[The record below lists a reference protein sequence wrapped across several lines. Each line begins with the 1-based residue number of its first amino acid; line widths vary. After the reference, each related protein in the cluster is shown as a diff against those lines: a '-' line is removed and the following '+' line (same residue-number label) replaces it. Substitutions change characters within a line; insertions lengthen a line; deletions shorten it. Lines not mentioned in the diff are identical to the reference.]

1 MKKILIIGSDMEIGG
16 AERALLGLLAAI
28 DTSKYSVD
36 LFLLRHQGAF
46 MHLIPDTIHLLPET
60 PQYADLAVPIGRVVK
75 KGHLGMVLGRTI
87 GKGLAKKYI
96 KKHNISGMNSVEI
109 LYSFLY
115 TKPFLPM
122 ISSKEYDLAVG
133 FTVPYYLAD
142 EKVNAKTKVV
152 WLHTDYSCIDGNLE
166 EEQKVWSAY
175 KYIISISK
183 AVTESFL
190 KKFPE
195 LSEKIVEIENVVS
208 PDVIKQQVNLL
219 KVQDEMP
226 EEAGVFRLLS
236 IGRYCEAKNFDNVP
250 DICSRILRL
259 GCNIKWYIIGFGG
272 DEELIRK
279 KISEAHMEDYVILL
293 GKKENP
299 YPYIKACD
307 LYVQPSRF
315 EGKAVTVRE
324 AQILNKPV
332 VITDYPTAHSQL
344 KDGWD
349 GMIIPLDNQ
358 KCAESLSGIIKNKKL
373 LERLSRNTAQENYSN
388 EYEVEKL
395 YRLME

>member
-1 MKKILIIGSDMEIGG
+1 MKKILIIASDMEIGG

-28 DTSKYSVD
+28 DTSKYAVD

-46 MHLIPDTIHLLPET
+46 MNLIPEGIHLLPEN
-60 PQYADLAVPIGRVVK
+60 PKYADLAVPIGKVIN
-75 KGHLGMVLGRTI
+75 KGHLDMFFGRTL
-87 GKGLAKKYI
+87 GKVLAKKYI
-96 KKHNISGMNSVEI
+96 KKHNINGMNSVEI

-115 TKPFLPM
+115 TKQFLPV
-122 ISSKEYDLAVG
+122 ISSEEYDLAVG

-142 EKVNAKTKVV
+142 EKVNSKTKAV
-152 WLHTDYSCIDGNLE
+152 WVHTDYSCIDGDLE
-166 EEQKVWSAY
+166 KERKVWSAY
-175 KYIISISK
+175 KYIISISN
-183 AVTESFL
+183 AVTEAFL

-195 LSEKIVEIENVVS
+195 LPERIVEIENVIS
-208 PDVIKQQVNLL
+208 PELIRRQAKALNIQN
-219 KVQDEMP
+219 EMP
-226 EEAGVFRLLS
+226 KEPNVFRLLS

-250 DICSRILRL
+250 DICSRILKR
-259 GCNIKWYIIGFGG
+259 GCNIKWYLIGFGG
-272 DEELIRK
+272 DEELIRR
-279 KISEAHMEDYVILL
+279 KIQEAHMEDYVILL

-299 YPYIKACD
+299 YPYIAACD

-349 GMIIPLDNQ
+349 GVIIPLENQ
-358 KCAESLSGIIKNKKL
+358 RCAESLIKIIKDKQLREQLCK
-373 LERLSRNTAQENYSN
+373 NTKQENYSN
-388 EYEVEKL
+388 ECELEKL
-395 YRLME
+395 YRLMD